1 MAVLRIGDLTV
12 HSGMSIMRSIYIFL
26 VFAFFVL
33 AFLPL
38 AATAETLEPITVES
52 ITISSD
58 VTGVSTGRGEFAVSF
73 GTADGVLH
81 TRSAI
86 DGSFMAFGE
95 AFGCSPCRKGT
106 TFPGSNA
113 PEGTIPP
120 WYFITSGSTAQP
132 IETALFS
139 EARIF
144 YPAFR
149 VPMQSPFARTTHISF
164 PVWMK
169 GPIKIRNE
177 QTNVTLVDSEA
188 ALSGRAFLYFRRGA
202 SPATYSWRSY
212 SVTLQRD

>member
-1 MAVLRIGDLTV
+1 
-12 HSGMSIMRSIYIFL
+12 MSNMRSIFIFL
-26 VFAFFVL
+26 VFAVFVV
-33 AFLPL
+33 AFLPR
-38 AATAETLEPITVES
+38 AAAAETFEPITVES

-73 GTADGVLH
+73 RTADGVLH
-81 TRSAI
+81 TKSAI
-86 DGSFMAFGE
+86 DGSFMAFGDV
-95 AFGCSPCRKGT
+95 FGCSPCRKGT
-106 TFPGSNA
+106 AFPGSNA

-139 EARIF
+139 ETRVF
-144 YPAFR
+144 YPEFR

-169 GPIKIRNE
+169 GQVKIRNE
-177 QTNVTLVDSEA
+177 QTNVTLFDSEA
-188 ALSGRAFLYFRRGA
+188 ALNGRAYVYFRQGA
-202 SPATYSWRSY
+202 LSATYSWRSY